1 MQSARLIPAH
11 GMVIG
16 PGSMASSALLGQE
29 GADDDAIAMSGDD
42 ALDAARRATVHVLC
56 LF

>member
-1 MQSARLIPAH
+1 
-11 GMVIG
+11 MVIG
-16 PGSMASSALLGQE
+16 PGSLVLTALLGEQ
-29 GADDDAIAMSGDD
+29 GADDDAIAVSGDD

>member
-1 MQSARLIPAH
+1 
-11 GMVIG
+11 VIG
-16 PGSMASSALLGQE
+16 PGSLALTALLGQE
-29 GADDDAIAMSGDD
+29 GADDDATAMSGDE